1 MRNFLISTTI
11 VMTKHLLF
19 LAVLVIACTSC
30 RFSHTSDS
38 ATCKEPEG
46 LELPSYDESE
56 HVIAYS
62 GFTVSYNH
70 KTLIPNWVAY
80 ELTAEDLEVRYA
92 SKSSSFSMDMNLQ
105 GRQAMREDYSHSGWD
120 KGHMAPKADMRWS
133 EQAYWESHY
142 FTNICPQDHGLNAGD
157 WNSLEKK
164 IREWAMKY
172 GKVYVVCGP
181 IIDEAKYGTIGRNRV
196 AIPDKFFKAVLVN
209 DGGSYSAVAYVM
221 ENNSKHHNLKNYI
234 YTVDELEAMIGRNLF
249 EALDAIGGET
259 VEGSVK
265 EETW

>member
-1 MRNFLISTTI
+1 
-11 VMTKHLLF
+11 
-19 LAVLVIACTSC
+19 
-30 RFSHTSDS
+30 
-38 ATCKEPEG
+38 
-46 LELPSYDESE
+46 
-56 HVIAYS
+56 
-62 GFTVSYNH
+62 
-70 KTLIPNWVAY
+70 
-80 ELTAEDLEVRYA
+80 
-92 SKSSSFSMDMNLQ
+92 
-105 GRQAMREDYSHSGWD
+105 
-120 KGHMAPKADMRWS
+120 
-133 EQAYWESHY
+133 
-142 FTNICPQDHGLNAGD
+142 
-157 WNSLEKK
+157 
-164 IREWAMKY
+164 MKY